1 MRITGTFAL
10 SLSLGAAV
18 AVAGFLGFANAGK
31 PASGGKKGGGGGAA
45 PSASAAGGNKLKAV
59 RLGDPKAGTFKW
71 GMKPEE
77 VMAQAKTAVE
87 SKYESRVDK
96 ARQDPGLQQ
105 RIRDELQRELGA
117 VKKSYTKFEG
127 QKSGWDVSIIGPE
140 FQQNTSEAVLVTK
153 EDAWTRYFFFF
164 EDGLYKM
171 FLAFNKDAIGGKS
184 FQEFGK
190 GMEAK
195 YGNAREVFRDD
206 KTKGGVTHKLDHYE
220 WSAGGGDRMRLIDR
234 SEFYGV
240 YCLVLY
246 DGSVQDRVNERRKVV
261 NPGEVKHDELVEG
274 VTGKNSGSKG
284 SDIDDDIID
293 RVVGK
298 EAKKP
303 GADQG
308 KSQDIVVDSSN
319 LPGKATASSSGS
331 GGGEKKKEMSNK
343 SSASS
348 SSSSSSSEEKDTA
361 KKKGKKGGD
370 NPMDGLEL

>member
-1 MRITGTFAL
+1 MRITGAFAL

-18 AVAGFLGFANAGK
+18 AVATATGYAA
-31 PASGGKKGGGGGAA
+31 KKGGGGGGAA
-45 PSASAAGGNKLKAV
+45 PAASSGEVNKLKAV

-77 VMAQAKTAVE
+77 VMAQARTAVE
-87 SKYESRVDK
+87 SKYEPRIDK

-105 RIRDELQRELGA
+105 RIRDEMQRELTQ

-153 EDAWTRYFFFF
+153 EDIWTRYFFFF

-171 FLAFNKDAIGGKS
+171 FLAFNKDSIGGKS

-190 GMEAK
+190 AMESK
-195 YGNAREVFRDD
+195 YGHAKEVYRDD
-206 KTKGGVTHKLDHYE
+206 KSKGGVVHKLDHYE
-220 WSAGGGDRMRLIDR
+220 WSAAGGDRLRLIDR

-246 DGSVQDRVNERRKVV
+246 DGAVQDRVSERRKVV
-261 NPGEVKHDELVEG
+261 NPGEVKRDELVES
-274 VTGKNSGSKG
+274 VTGNHAKEKG
-284 SDIDDDIID
+284 GDIDDDIID

-298 EAKKP
+298 ETKKP
-303 GADQG
+303 GADTG
-308 KSQDIVVDSSN
+308 KTRDIVVDSSN
-319 LPGKATASSSGS
+319 LPKSTSSSSSGS
-331 GGGEKKKEMSNK
+331 SSAGGKKEASK
-343 SSASS
+343 SSSAASADDNK
-348 SSSSSSSEEKDTA
+348 EAA
-361 KKKGKKGGD
+361 KKKSGGKKSD

>member
-1 MRITGTFAL
+1 M
-10 SLSLGAAV
+10 
-18 AVAGFLGFANAGK
+18 
-31 PASGGKKGGGGGAA
+31 
-45 PSASAAGGNKLKAV
+45 NKLKAV

-87 SKYESRVDK
+87 AKYEQRIDK

-105 RIRDELQRELGA
+105 RIRDEMSRELTA
-117 VKKSYTKFEG
+117 VKKSFTKFEG

-140 FQQNTSEAVLVTK
+140 FQQNTAESVLVTK
-153 EDAWTRYFFFF
+153 EDLWTRYFFFF

-171 FLAFNKDAIGGKS
+171 FLAFNKDAIGGKN

-195 YGNAREVFRDD
+195 YGHAKEVYRDD
-206 KTKGGVTHKLDHYE
+206 KTRGGVTHKLDHYE
-220 WSAGGGDRMRLIDR
+220 WSASGGERLRLIDR

-246 DGSVQDRVNERRKVV
+246 DGSVQDRVNDRRKVV
-261 NPGEVKHDELVEG
+261 NPGEVKRDELVEG

-308 KSQDIVVDSSN
+308 KTQDIVVDSSN
-319 LPGKATASSSGS
+319 LPARPRPRRRDRAAARRRRRWATRARLLRPRPRKRRIRRRRAARRATTRWTG
-331 GGGEKKKEMSNK
+331 
-343 SSASS
+343 SS
-348 SSSSSSSEEKDTA
+348 SSHRRRCRFA
-361 KKKGKKGGD
+361 A
-370 NPMDGLEL
+370 LR